1 MPYQPTSNCLA
12 ERTNKKLTV
21 NNALRVTVN
30 RDSHKWNEL
39 MPIVQSSINSS
50 VNSSIGNTPHSWLY
64 RTDMRFP
71 NALISSPPVSL
82 YNYDDYGKVKQRD
95 TQLVFL
101 RVKEHLSKATNDFTR
116 LQNAHAKPTK
126 IVPGSSVMILN
137 QRRDGPKYKLTEKFL
152 GSYRVLEHITGN
164 KYKLENLATGEHVN
178 EDLSHMKLAR
188 LTVDQDSP
196 VPVNDHVMTD
206 PTTVTPTLVED
217 INNGTASPGTHT
229 YNFRSRPVILTV
241 HQQQSDDTCLCDVVF
256 QSIQDNGCVISAPH
270 FLTVS
275 M

>member
-1 MPYQPTSNCLA
+1 MAKLYKNKKCNIMPYQPASNGLA

-30 RDSHKWNEL
+30 RDSHKWDEL

-50 VNSSIGNTPHSWLY
+50 VNSSIGDTPHSGH

-82 YNYDDYGKVKQRD
+82 YNYDDYVKVKQRD

-101 RVKEHLSKATNDFTR
+101 RIKEYLSKATDDFTR

-126 IVPGSSVMILN
+126 IGPGSLVMILN
-137 QRRDGPKYKLTEKFL
+137 QRRDGPMYTLTEKFL
-152 GSYRVLEHITGN
+152 GSYRVLEHITGT

-178 EDLSHMKLAR
+178 EHLSHMKLAQ

-196 VPVNDHVMTD
+196 VPVNDM
-206 PTTVTPTLVED
+206 
-217 INNGTASPGTHT
+217 
-229 YNFRSRPVILTV
+229 
-241 HQQQSDDTCLCDVVF
+241 
-256 QSIQDNGCVISAPH
+256 
-270 FLTVS
+270 
-275 M
+275 